1 MRAPAPVMGLNN
13 RQKAAILMVALGP
26 EAIARVLRHM
36 SEEEI
41 EAVTLEI
48 ARLGRI
54 SSGDRRQSVIE
65 FYQMCMAQEVI
76 AEGGVDQARKTLV
89 AAFGQERADE
99 ILGKVMQAL
108 QVLPFDFLKKADLSQ
123 VVTFLRDE
131 HPQTIALILA
141 HLGPGQAANIV
152 SNLPQ
157 EMRAEVAHRIAIMD
171 RTPPEV
177 IREIE
182 RVLEKK
188 LSTALVSQAYTD
200 VGGVKSLVEMLN
212 WVDRATERTIMESLA
227 ETNPDLADE
236 IKNMMFVFEDINTLD
251 DASIQKVLREV
262 DTKELALALKGVG
275 EEVQNRIFKNMSERA
290 ANMLREEIEFMGP
303 VRLRSVEES
312 QQRIVGIIRRL
323 EEAGE
328 VVISRGGAG
337 GDEFIA

>member
-1 MRAPAPVMGLNN
+1 LNP
-13 RQKAAILMVALGP
+13 RQKAAILMVSLGP
-26 EAIARVLRHM
+26 EAIAKVLRHM
-36 SEEEI
+36 EEEEI
-41 EAVTLEI
+41 EAITLEI

-54 SSGDRRQSVIE
+54 SSTDRRQSVIE

-76 AEGGVDQARKTLV
+76 AEGGVDQARRTLV

-108 QVLPFDFLKKADLSQ
+108 QVLPFDFLKKADLTQ
-123 VVTFLRDE
+123 LVNFLRDE

-141 HLGPGQAANIV
+141 HLSANQAASII
-152 SNLPQ
+152 SNLPT

-177 IREIE
+177 IREVE
-182 RVLEKK
+182 KVLERKMA
-188 LSTALVSQAYTD
+188 SALVTQNFTD

-212 WVDRATERTIMESLA
+212 WVDRATERTIMDSLA
-227 ETNPDLADE
+227 ETSPDLADE
-236 IKNMMFVFEDINTLD
+236 VKNMMFVFEDIMTLD
-251 DASIQKVLREV
+251 DASIQKVMREV
-262 DTKELALALKGVG
+262 DSKELALALKAVG
-275 EEVQNRIFKNMSERA
+275 EDVQNRIFKNMSERA
-290 ANMLREEIEFMGP
+290 ANMLKEEMEFMGP
-303 VRLRSVEES
+303 VRLRSVEEA